1 MGFSILY
8 SPSSHSAEFMSL
20 DLPDIYNAAT
30 TFVDENIERG
40 RGGKV
45 AIYYQDRKITYQE
58 VFENV
63 NRTGNALRNLGI
75 EIENRVLVILPD
87 SPEFAYCFFGAIK
100 IGAVAVPTNPWMFAK
115 DYEYLINDSRA
126 RAIIVH
132 ESVLP
137 EIEKTWDRMP
147 FLKHILVVGTPKAKA
162 LSYENLIA
170 NASDKLTAEKTT
182 RDDVCFWGYT
192 SGSTGNPKGAV
203 HLQHDMITIT
213 DLFVKP
219 VLGMTETDLCF
230 SASKMFFSYGLGNSL
245 YFPFRFGASTVLWP
259 EKPEPEKI
267 LQVIEK
273 YRPTFF
279 FSVPTLFARFL
290 RIEKKY
296 DLSSLRVCLSS
307 GEPLPPALFHQWK
320 DRTGLELL
328 DVVGSTEAT
337 HDFLANRPGRA
348 KAGSSGE
355 VTPAFGA
362 KIVDDDGKEVPIGEV
377 GNLMVKGDANAP
389 YYWNKHEQT
398 KRMMQG
404 EWLKTGD
411 TYYRDAD
418 GYYWY
423 CGRSDDMMKVGGL
436 WVSPIEIENAL
447 VEHPAVLESGVIGDS
462 DADGLLKPKAFVL
475 LKSEF
480 KPSAELR
487 QELQNHVKS
496 KLAPYKYPRWIEFV
510 DDLPKTVTGKI
521 QRFRLRSKN

>member
-1 MGFSILY
+1 MKV
-8 SPSSHSAEFMSL
+8 
-20 DLPDIYNAAT
+20 DLPDFYNAAT
-30 TFVDENIERG
+30 TFVDENIAHG

-45 AIYYQDRKITYQE
+45 AIHYRDEKITYQE
-58 VFENV
+58 VFERV
-63 NRTGNALRNLGI
+63 NRTGNALRDLGI
-75 EIENRVLVILPD
+75 QIENRVLLILPD
-87 SPEFAYCFFGAIK
+87 SPEFVYGFFGAIK
-100 IGAVAVPTNPWMFAK
+100 IGAVAVPTNPWMLAK
-115 DYEYLINDSRA
+115 DYQYLINDSRA

-137 EIEKTWDRMP
+137 EIEKIWNDTP
-147 FLKHILVVGTPKAKA
+147 FLKRVIVVGAPRGKA
-162 LSYENLIA
+162 LSFESLLA
-170 NASDKLTAEKTT
+170 QGSDELETERTT
-182 RDDVCFWGYT
+182 KDDVCFWGYT
-192 SGSTGNPKGAV
+192 SGSTGTPKGAV
-203 HLQHDMITIT
+203 HLQHDMITIA

-219 VLGMTETDLCF
+219 VLGMTADDLCF

-259 EKPEPEKI
+259 EKPDPEKI

-279 FSVPTLFARFL
+279 FSVPTLYARFL
-290 RIEKKY
+290 RVQKKY
-296 DLSSLRVCLSS
+296 DLSSLRICLSS

-320 DRTGLELL
+320 DSTGLELL
-328 DVVGSTEAT
+328 DVVGSTEAA

-355 VTPAFGA
+355 VTPAFEA
-362 KIVDDDGKEVPIGEV
+362 KVVDDEGREVPVGEV
-377 GNLMVKGDANAP
+377 GNLMVKGDANSP

-398 KRMMQG
+398 KRTMQG

-411 TYYRDAD
+411 TYYCDGE

-436 WVSPIEIENAL
+436 WVSPIEIENTL
-447 VEHPAVLESGVIGDS
+447 MEHPAVLESGVIGDT

-475 LKSEF
+475 LKNEF
-480 KPSAELR
+480 KPSPELR
-487 QELQNHVKS
+487 LELQNHVKS
-496 KLAPYKYPRWIEFV
+496 KLAPYKYPRWVEFV

-521 QRFRLRSKN
+521 QRFRLRNKA